1 MGIYPY
7 PEENTCIGMAQTI
20 LEADSPTPPVG
31 SSLEFVDFITQ
42 CLHKEPSKRL
52 PAEILLAAP
61 WLQRRGAVS
70 RRSSVAALKVW
81 IDGGGGSLMG
91 GGREDEALMKL
102 MRQGRVV

>member
-81 IDGGGGSLMG
+81 IDGGEGVVDGGGS
-91 GGREDEALMKL
+91 R
-102 MRQGRVV
+102 R